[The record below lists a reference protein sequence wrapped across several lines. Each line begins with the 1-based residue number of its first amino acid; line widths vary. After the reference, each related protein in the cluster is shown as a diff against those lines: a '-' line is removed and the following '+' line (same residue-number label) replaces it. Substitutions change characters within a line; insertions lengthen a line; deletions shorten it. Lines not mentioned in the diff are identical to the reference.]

1 MESIN
6 KKVRGALTKE
16 IDLKILVN
24 IILYS
29 VIVIMPFIV
38 VNVSSPRY
46 VIGKM
51 IFLYVV
57 GVNWIKGNRI

>member
-51 IFLYVV
+51 IFL
-57 GVNWIKGNRI
+57 